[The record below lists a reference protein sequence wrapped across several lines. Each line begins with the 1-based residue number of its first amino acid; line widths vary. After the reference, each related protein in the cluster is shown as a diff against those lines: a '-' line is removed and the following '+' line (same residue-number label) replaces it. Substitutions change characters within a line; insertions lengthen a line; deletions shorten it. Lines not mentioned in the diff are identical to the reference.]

1 MQIGFQTLYLKKRF
15 PLRISR
21 GEMLGG
27 ENLFVSVSDG
37 AHTGWGEMA
46 PVASEGA
53 ASAGEGQAQL
63 EGFAANGLDGSIHDI
78 WARGRDAGVGACA
91 LAALDMA
98 LWDLTAKKA
107 GLPLYRLMGL
117 ARRGVVSSLTVGIN
131 PPEVV
136 RERVPLLLAQGAR
149 ALKIKLG
156 SPDGIEADKAMFA
169 AVHEAVQQAEGGSG
183 VALRVDANGGWSLDE
198 ARAMMVWLAER
209 GVEYVEQ
216 PLVKGAEAQLPHLF
230 KGRALPIFV
239 DESCQFSGDVP
250 GFAHC
255 VDGVNLKLMKCGG
268 ITEAL
273 RIVATARAHGLKTM
287 IGCMGESS
295 VAIAAGASLSALF
308 DYIDLDSHL
317 NLDPDPA
324 EGAPFADGVTLPAD
338 RPGHGGQLK
347 KGSPDA

>member
-1 MQIGFQTLYLKKRF
+1 MKICYQTRYLKKRF

-21 GEMLGG
+21 GVYEGG
-27 ENLFVSVSDG
+27 ESLFVSVTEG

-46 PVASEGA
+46 PGATEGA
-53 ASAGEGQAQL
+53 ATVAEGQAQL
-63 EGFAANGLDGSIHDI
+63 QAFCADGLEGAIHDI
-78 WARGRDAGVGACA
+78 WARARAARVGACA
-91 LAALDMA
+91 LAALDAA
-98 LWDLTAKKA
+98 LWDLRAKQA
-107 GLPLYRLMGL
+107 GMPLYRLLGL

-136 RERVPLLLAQGAR
+136 RERVPLLLARGAR

-156 SPDGIEADKAMFA
+156 SADGIDADKAMFA
-169 AVHEAVQQAEGGSG
+169 AAHEAAAGSG
-183 VALRVDANGGWSLDE
+183 AVLRVDANGGWSLGD
-198 ARAMMVWLAER
+198 AHHMMGWLAAR

-216 PLVKGAEAQLPHLF
+216 PLVQGAEDQLPDLF
-230 KGRALPIFV
+230 GNRALPIFV
-239 DESCQFSGDVP
+239 DESCRFSADIP
-250 GFAHC
+250 SFAHC

-295 VAIAAGASLSALF
+295 VSIAAGASLSALF

-324 EGAPFADGVTLPAD
+324 SGAPFEQGVTLPAD
-338 RPGHGGQLK
+338 QPGHGGTLN
-347 KGSPDA
+347 A